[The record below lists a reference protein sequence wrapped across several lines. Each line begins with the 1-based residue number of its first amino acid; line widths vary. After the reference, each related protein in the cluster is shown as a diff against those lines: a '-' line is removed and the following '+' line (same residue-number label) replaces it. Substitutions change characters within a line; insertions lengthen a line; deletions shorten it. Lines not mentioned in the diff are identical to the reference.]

1 MLDIDISFT
10 NKCYICACGRLS
22 EVHKKVSHVATTS
35 ELFKVQNTV
44 NQYQVQMKRL
54 ENWFEYKYLGI

>member
-1 MLDIDISFT
+1 LTFLLQTSATFVHVVD
-10 NKCYICACGRLS
+10 CS
-22 EVHKKVSHVATTS
+22 EIHKKVSHVATTS